1 MKVGPLLTE
10 SGSTISARTP
20 KKAQVG
26 LLFEEVGP
34 LLAECDPTFSAES
47 ARKAEV
53 GSVFANVTPTFM
65 IQDAHTPEEA
75 TGQEQRP
82 SQARP
87 NHKRACEDLEYL

>member
-10 SGSTISARTP
+10 SGPTILARTP

-34 LLAECDPTFSAES
+34 LLAECD
-47 ARKAEV
+47 
-53 GSVFANVTPTFM
+53 PTFM

>member
-34 LLAECDPTFSAES
+34 LLAECDPTF
-47 ARKAEV
+47 
-53 GSVFANVTPTFM
+53 M